1 MRSPES
7 VEMGFSTLQK
17 SPMRANRQPQ
27 FFRECLA
34 FLEAL
39 EELFEDADHYRIHA
53 DAFGFGPILELEPGF
68 GAYVEK
74 LRVGQIHAG
83 LAGLHDFYLFS
94 RSPWFVSRDCSPAI
108 AFPFMI
114 TCTS

>member
-1 MRSPES
+1 
-7 VEMGFSTLQK
+7 
-17 SPMRANRQPQ
+17 
-27 FFRECLA
+27 
-34 FLEAL
+34 
-39 EELFEDADHYRIHA
+39 
-53 DAFGFGPILELEPGF
+53 
-68 GAYVEK
+68 VEK